1 MARKFQGLKITID
14 PKNDRRARIE
24 AAIYNT
30 DQKDTVLDSIIR
42 FIMKNNLEADFH
54 EALGDAIREMVPAD
68 IELTIDDPEAVE
80 KIKKILDELKEE
92 EKPGE
97 YMA

>member
-14 PKNDRRARIE
+14 PKNDHRARIE
-24 AAIYNT
+24 AAIYNA
-30 DQKDTVLDSIIR
+30 DQKDTVLGSIIR
-42 FIMKNNLEADFH
+42 FITHNNLEADFH

-80 KIKKILDELKEE
+80 KIKKMLDELKEE